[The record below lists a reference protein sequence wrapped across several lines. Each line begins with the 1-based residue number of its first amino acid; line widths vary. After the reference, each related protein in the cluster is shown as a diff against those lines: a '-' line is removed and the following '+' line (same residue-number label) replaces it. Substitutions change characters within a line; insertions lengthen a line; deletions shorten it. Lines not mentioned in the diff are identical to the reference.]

1 MNNVVISTL
10 QDEPN
15 KPPVIP
21 KGDQASHKYKKLISI
36 KAGKPKGK
44 SVLDALKSE
53 ELVKRISLSEPE
65 LTEVAGSSPHA
76 VVK

>member
-1 MNNVVISTL
+1 MKNVVRSTL
-10 QDEPN
+10 EDEPN

-21 KGDQASHKYKKLISI
+21 KEYKKLISI